1 MVKRIAKTIMR
12 MAVLWGLEP
21 NLQGAEATAVDEEV
35 CQQVQ
40 ASGNNGGNTWL
51 WFSVFLL
58 FMLWV
63 GLAVAGYVAWKKFA
77 KTTTDLESCWN
88 QVADEDSYIAKQ
100 EARIDQVIQRL
111 EQIREHNEQDHAII
125 SDRITEC
132 SNELSM
138 VHDYASGLHYSIVE
152 HGGFLRNGC
161 GLTPEQWRHLAT
173 LERANL
179 VSSRALG
186 AVEYMRLVRQ
196 RFQPQGAADAT
207 DSPNAEADD
216 PMDESEPEVPS
227 GPISDETLTDMLEFL
242 KGEHGLCLERSE
254 YWDANE
260 VQHVILHFLSEIH
273 HSSAESLVASCRVR
287 IAGLFGELKDKA
299 IEQHRWDSADRYQ
312 AIERRYMQNSTCVT
326 LRGKIPKCYNGAITD
341 TSAGMDAKQ

>member
-1 MVKRIAKTIMR
+1 MVGQEEYEAFEERTVGKQMVKRIAKTIMR
-12 MAVLWGLEP
+12 MAVLWGLES

-125 SDRITEC
+125 SDRITER

-152 HGGFLRNGC
+152 HGGFLRNGR

-186 AVEYMRLVRQ
+186 AVEYMRLARQ

-242 KGEHGLCLERSE
+242 KGEHGLCLERGE
-254 YWDANE
+254 HWDANE

-312 AIERRYMQNSTCVT
+312 AIERRYMQN
-326 LRGKIPKCYNGAITD
+326 PPA
-341 TSAGMDAKQ
+341 

>member
-1 MVKRIAKTIMR
+1 M
-12 MAVLWGLEP
+12 
-21 NLQGAEATAVDEEV
+21 Q
-35 CQQVQ
+35 
-40 ASGNNGGNTWL
+40 
-51 WFSVFLL
+51 
-58 FMLWV
+58 
-63 GLAVAGYVAWKKFA
+63 KFA

-100 EARIDQVIQRL
+100 VARIDQVIQRL
-111 EQIREHNEQDHAII
+111 DQIREHNEQDHAII

-152 HGGFLRNGC
+152 HGGFLRNGR
-161 GLTPEQWRHLAT
+161 GRTPEQWRHLAT

-179 VSSRALG
+179 ISSRALG

-254 YWDANE
+254 
-260 VQHVILHFLSEIH
+260 
-273 HSSAESLVASCRVR
+273 
-287 IAGLFGELKDKA
+287 
-299 IEQHRWDSADRYQ
+299 
-312 AIERRYMQNSTCVT
+312 
-326 LRGKIPKCYNGAITD
+326 
-341 TSAGMDAKQ
+341 